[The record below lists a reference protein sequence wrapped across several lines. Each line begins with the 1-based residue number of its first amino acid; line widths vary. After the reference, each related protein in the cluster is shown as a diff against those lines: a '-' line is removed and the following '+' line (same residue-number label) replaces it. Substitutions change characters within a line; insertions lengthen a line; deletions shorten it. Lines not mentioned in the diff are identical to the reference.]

1 MEQHNITGKL
11 IEYVRTEANISRGEL
26 CRGLCSRAFLARVEK
41 GERACERILSEAL
54 LQRAG
59 VASDRF
65 VFTADPEEQI
75 WLMRREEMYRAVDR
89 GDGKKADTAFEEYRK
104 IARGKS
110 PLHRQLLLFY
120 RAVLDWKSGE
130 ERETSAAMLAE
141 AWEISQPGISMREMN
156 CGNLTMTELGIAMMH
171 ARVTE
176 DMGALEA
183 AEAAYEIL
191 LQHLDMFADDRD
203 SVRLYPQIAY
213 RLAQICLKRDRAE
226 KAVALAEK
234 SITLLKGQAKLH
246 YLRQHLE
253 ILLQYGTLKPEEQN
267 AVTEICSSLRWLYEH
282 HEVEESHWNWDIS
295 FSMAEYNLCGE
306 ILRARRETLGMS
318 QEELAEG
325 ICDPVTVSR
334 IECGRSAP
342 KRKTFVGLMQKVGL
356 TGSEHETDMPM
367 NQPELWKLETEI
379 HRLLNQARG
388 EEAEPLIALLEQ
400 RLHEPNRQDKQF
412 IIHTKALALA
422 NQKKISLEQER
433 DMCREAL
440 YLTLPHKATDELKK
454 WYFTM
459 AEVACVNSLAHT
471 EDRLGNRGEYIDLLN
486 IIKRQYEEKF
496 LGLQHYA
503 RGYELTCRTLG
514 DLLGNAGRYEEGI
527 KVENAGIKI
536 ALECGL
542 GAILISTLYDC
553 GWNMEHLWESG
564 GTAREESL
572 RYMRASYYLEALL
585 GREKDKEFIKKHI
598 EEIYTKCH

>member
-75 WLMRREEMYRAVDR
+75 WLMRREEMYRAVDM
-89 GDGKKADTAFEEYRK
+89 GDGKKADTALEEYRK

-120 RAVLDWKSGE
+120 QAVLDWKSGK

-156 CGNLTMTELGIAMMH
+156 CGNLTMTELSIAMMH

-213 RLAQICLKRDRAE
+213 RLAQICLKRDRTE

-234 SITLLKGQAKLH
+234 SITLLKGQANLH

-400 RLHEPNRQDKQF
+400 RLCNPNRYDKQF
-412 IIHTKALALA
+412 LLHMKALALG
-422 NQKKISLEQER
+422 NQEKISLDQER
-433 DMCREAL
+433 DMYLEAL
-440 YLTLPHKATDELKK
+440 YLTLPRKTADELKK
-454 WYFTM
+454 WYFTK
-459 AEVACVNSLAHT
+459 AEVTCLNSLAFV
-471 EDRLGNRGEYIDLLN
+471 EDRLGSRDKSIELLK
-486 IIKRQYEEKF
+486 IIKKQYEEKF

-503 RGYELTCRTLG
+503 REYELTCMTLG

-527 KVENAGIKI
+527 EIGLNGIRI
-536 ALECGL
+536 ALKCGL
-542 GAILISTLYDC
+542 EAILSGALYVC

-564 GTAREESL
+564 GATREESL
-572 RYMRASYYLEALL
+572 RYMRASYYLEALF
-585 GREKDKEFIKKHI
+585 GKKETVKFVKEHI
-598 EEIYTKCH
+598 YENYKYMD